1 MPIPISVIL
10 IEDKFVF
17 EKKKKIQIEN
27 SRFVKICDELVH
39 SRLVA

>member
-17 EKKKKIQIEN
+17 EKKKNTNRKFKIREN
-27 SRFVKICDELVH
+27 M
-39 SRLVA
+39 